1 MQKFVAA
8 KILTAKQSIVV
19 GSFYCP
25 PSNDQAYMDRLIEAI
40 TCLCKSDPKAAYWI
54 AGDANLP
61 DIDWSID
68 QVTRHQYNLHI
79 SDSFL
84 QTLPKTGLEQI
95 VDFPTPYDNAVD
107 IVLTNRPSLVSRCE
121 GALDWAMMILPYS
134 MLTSRAAESRR
145 GPPNRKPLRAP
156 LLPTPSQSVSEPYA
170 TPWSINIPGP
180 VCWHHHVKTT
190 LQRIHN
196 PENETLNIYRIVDFI
211 WL

>member
-84 QTLPKTGLEQI
+84 QTLAKTGLEQI
-95 VDFPTPYDNAVD
+95 VDFPTPYDNALD

-121 GALDWAMMILPYS
+121 GAPGLSDDDIVLLDVNIQANH
-134 MLTSRAAESRR
+134 TKRVRCKN
-145 GPPNRKPLRAP
+145 PPVDTCQLGCTA
-156 LLPTPSQSVSEPYA
+156 LQCSQV
-170 TPWSINIPGP
+170 G
-180 VCWHHHVKTT
+180 
-190 LQRIHN
+190 
-196 PENETLNIYRIVDFI
+196 
-211 WL
+211 